1 MAGQDIECLLDLGEA
16 APLDGVAEEM
26 LAAVVVAS
34 GVEFEQPVAD
44 VIRLRCL
51 LRGLGVRRL
60 ELTPTPVRMRA
71 SSCTSSW
78 V

>member
-1 MAGQDIECLLDLGEA
+1 MLARPRRSRA
-16 APLDGVAEEM
+16 LDGVAEEM

-60 ELTPTPVRMRA
+60 EVDADAGEDA
-71 SSCTSSW
+71 SELLH
-78 V
+78 VFLGVA